1 MRCRMAFFGITTTDV
16 ARASVYLFH
25 KHFFS
30 DYFWRNSIIFLF
42 RRRYIDRC
50 LVGVDYSCAGFAVQT
65 RVKNCLFAGRSGR
78 IFTRATKGGIV
89 RVPCFE
95 QVVPNSTHLSFVIQT
110 ILFTFI
116 QYSTVKA
123 TVTHSILIVQ
133 SFRVSIQIIYNDHIV
148 LISSIAIP

>member
-1 MRCRMAFFGITTTDV
+1 MRYRMAFFGITTTDV
-16 ARASVYLFH
+16 ARSRVDLFN

-30 DYFWRNSIIFLF
+30 DYFRRNSIIFLF

-65 RVKNCLFAGRSGR
+65 RVKNCLFAGRSGQ
-78 IFTRATKGGIV
+78 IFTRATKGIV
-89 RVPCFE
+89 SVPCFE

-110 ILFTFI
+110 ILFAFI